1 MSTTLLP
8 FLSQLNLQ
16 KLMLTEVIALYLN
29 SFYYGLA
36 LISEESAPISNT
48 LVWNYIIWT
57 KDVFSPIASGV

>member
-48 LVWNYIIWT
+48 LV
-57 KDVFSPIASGV
+57 